1 MSTFIDEL
9 RVDPPPIDGALS
21 QRVTTGPISVW
32 TGAPTQSRIRT
43 IAPLERPQTLLL
55 VRELDSATAVVGR
68 RQLRGPLEIGRGP
81 LVIDCSSV
89 RLIDASWLGVLVS
102 SARYARELGRKV
114 TVAAPSPRVLRVLR
128 LVGLEWLVA
137 DE

>member
-1 MSTFIDEL
+1 MSTLIDEL
-9 RVDPPPIDGALS
+9 KVDPPPIDGALL
-21 QRVTTGPISVW
+21 QRVTM
-32 TGAPTQSRIRT
+32 
-43 IAPLERPQTLLL
+43 APLERPQTLLL
-55 VRELDSATAVVGR
+55 VGDLDSATAVVGR
-68 RQLRGPLEIGRGP
+68 RQLRGALEVGRGP

-89 RLIDASWLGVLVS
+89 RFIDASWLGVLVS
-102 SARYARELGRKV
+102 TAHYARELGRKV